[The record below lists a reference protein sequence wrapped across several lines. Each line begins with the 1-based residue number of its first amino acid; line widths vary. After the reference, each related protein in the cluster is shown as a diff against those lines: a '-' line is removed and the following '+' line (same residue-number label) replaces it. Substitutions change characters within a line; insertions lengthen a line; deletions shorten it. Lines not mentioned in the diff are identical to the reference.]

1 MINPVFYK
9 TKSENYCCLRIKGR
23 ILFFRRICSSNLT
36 NRIMR
41 PQKIII
47 GALAGLAAGALIGIL
62 FAPDKGSVVRDKI
75 SKKGEDYL
83 DSIKSSFNSF
93 LDGISVKVDKVKEDA
108 AEIIDSRKRESKREM
123 QTSAS

>member
-1 MINPVFYK
+1 
-9 TKSENYCCLRIKGR
+9 
-23 ILFFRRICSSNLT
+23 
-36 NRIMR
+36 MR

-62 FAPDKGSVVRDKI
+62 FAPDKGSVVRGTI

-83 DSIKSSFNSF
+83 DSIKSTFNSF
-93 LDGISVKVDKVKEDA
+93 VDGVAGKFDKVKEEA
-108 AEIIDSRKRESKREM
+108 ADIVDSRKRESKRAM

>member
-1 MINPVFYK
+1 M
-9 TKSENYCCLRIKGR
+9 G
-23 ILFFRRICSSNLT
+23 
-36 NRIMR
+36 

-62 FAPDKGSVVRDKI
+62 FSPDKGSVVRGKI

-83 DSIKSSFNSF
+83 DSIKSTFNSF
-93 LDGISVKVDKVKEDA
+93 FDGAAGKFNKVKEEA
-108 AEIIDSRKRESKREM
+108 ADIVDSRKRESKREM